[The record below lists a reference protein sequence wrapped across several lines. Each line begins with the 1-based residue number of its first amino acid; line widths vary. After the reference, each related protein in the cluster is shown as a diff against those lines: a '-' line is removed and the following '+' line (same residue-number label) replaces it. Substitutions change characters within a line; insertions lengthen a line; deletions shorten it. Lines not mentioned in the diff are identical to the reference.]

1 MIKNLNDNTRYM
13 KKWEGSSTEN
23 DSEWMVIALLIS
35 AILILGYLI
44 LG

>member
-1 MIKNLNDNTRYM
+1 MIKNLNDDTRYM

-23 DSEWMVIALLIS
+23 DPEWMAIASLILV
-35 AILILGYLI
+35 ILILGYFI

>member
-13 KKWEGSSTEN
+13 KKWEDSSTEN
-23 DSEWMVIALLIS
+23 DSEWMVIASLIS